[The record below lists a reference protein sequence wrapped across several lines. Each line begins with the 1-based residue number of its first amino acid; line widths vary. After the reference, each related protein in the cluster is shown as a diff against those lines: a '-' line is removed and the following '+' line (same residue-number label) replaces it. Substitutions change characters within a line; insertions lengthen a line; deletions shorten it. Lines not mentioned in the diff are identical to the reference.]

1 MTATAE
7 TETYS
12 AVGCDAA
19 HLKKEVIPILDM
31 LEICLQRKVTLRMKE
46 DNTQVI
52 SAVKKGYSPN
62 LRHLQRHNRLSLA
75 FVNEIFCSK
84 DDPHPNPEA
93 SEAPEPYEAH
103 VEYVET
109 KLQKGNWMTKDLQR
123 AEFIAAKI
131 MAGMKP
137 TKPVVKPTET
147 VVTSKT

>member
-19 HLKKEVIPILDM
+19 HLKKEVIPILNM

-62 LRHLQRHNRLSLA
+62 LRHLQRHNRLSLG
-75 FVNEIFCSK
+75 FVNEIFCAK

-93 SEAPEPYEAH
+93 AEAPEPYAAH
-103 VEYVET
+103 VEYIET
-109 KLQKGNWMTKDLQR
+109 KKQKGNWMTKDLQR
-123 AEFIAAKI
+123 AEFIEAKR
-131 MAGMKP
+131 MANMKP
-137 TKPVVKPTET
+137 TEPVVKPAEKA
-147 VVTSKT
+147 VT